1 MISMSKT
8 TLSTKGQVV
17 IPKQIR
23 EKLGLTPGT
32 VFKIRLEGK
41 SIILEPITEPP
52 NEIFVE
58 ARPEVTEP
66 ILEEAKSS
74 SDKTRKLLKDLGVPI
89 D

>member
-1 MISMSKT
+1 MSKT

-58 ARPEVTEP
+58 AGPEVTEP

>member
-1 MISMSKT
+1 MRSMSKT

-58 ARPEVTEP
+58 AGLEVTEP

>member
-1 MISMSKT
+1 MSKT

-58 ARPEVTEP
+58 AGLEVTEP

>member
-1 MISMSKT
+1 MRSMSKT

-58 ARPEVTEP
+58 AGPEVTEP

>member
-58 ARPEVTEP
+58 AGLEVTEP